1 MRGREG
7 SFRSRSIIVLFL
19 LVSLLTISASSQT
32 ASGPIIFTV
41 AGGGLIGGVPAT
53 TTGIGSAAGIAAD
66 RNGNLYLADSANYVI
81 RRVDP
86 NGIMMTVAG
95 NGRRAVPVDLTG
107 SAIGNPSG
115 VGDGGLAVNAEF
127 SFPSDI
133 AVDGSGNL
141 FINDFGS
148 LIRKIDIN
156 GIISSIAGT
165 GISGFSGDGGPA
177 TSAQINAFGI
187 AVDSVGNLYI
197 SDGGTRIRK
206 VASNGTIITVAGTGV
221 SGFTGDGGPAT
232 LAQIAASSI
241 AVDGGGNIFMVA
253 GTSVNICCSLV
264 RKVNASGVI
273 STVAGNGTL
282 GFSGDGGPATSAQI
296 SALQI
301 AADTVGNLLL
311 VDGFFGTRVRK
322 INTQGIIT
330 TVAGT
335 GTAGFTGDR
344 GPASAAQIDARAIA
358 TNGTGD
364 FSITQ
369 TPEGTFIRRVSAA
382 GIITTVAGNGTL
394 GFNGDSKPALSAE
407 LDGPSGL
414 ATDTSG
420 NLYIGD
426 FNDYRIRKV
435 DAAGVV
441 TTIAGNGTIG
451 LCTAACPGDGGP
463 ATSASMNSP
472 YGIVLDSSGNL
483 YFADAFN
490 GRVRKVDV
498 GGAIHT
504 VAGGGTLGLG
514 DGGPAT
520 SAQLSEPLAVALD
533 ANGNL
538 YIGDVG
544 DFRVRKVNTA
554 GIINTVAGNGTSG
567 FSGDGGAAT
576 SAQLSIPTGLAV
588 DSTGNVYIGDGTR
601 VRKIDSL
608 GTISTFAGNG
618 IPGFSGDGG
627 PATSAELGAV
637 DGLSLDKA
645 GNLYISDGNNRIRK
659 VDTQSVITTFAGS
672 GILGFSGDGGFAA
685 GAEFSRNGALTTDIS
700 GNIYVGDVFNYRV
713 REITASAFSFAAT
726 APSITISAPGGT
738 ASAGLAFTPAAHFN
752 GTVNLVCSV
761 VFTGPGA
768 PNLPPTCSVT
778 PNPVNLAAPSN
789 SSATLT
795 ITTTAPQ
802 AALLI
807 VKMTSKTLAEL
818 SASVFFGLVA
828 IVVLPCRVRRYRIV
842 FSLSLLTA
850 LVFSAIGCG
859 GGNGTTPKQT
869 TPGTTAG
876 TYSVTVTAKSGA
888 FSNSVVVPVTVQ

>member
-1 MRGREG
+1 VGEAMQVHSSCGRRLQCKGLKTGMRGTDD
-7 SFRSRSIIVLFL
+7 SFRSRSIIVLSLALVL
-19 LVSLLTISASSQT
+19 LVTIPASSQT
-32 ASGPIIFTV
+32 TSGPIIFTV

-53 TTGIGSAAGIAAD
+53 TAGIGSAAGVAVD
-66 RNGNLYLADSANYVI
+66 RNGNLYIADSANYVI

-86 NGIMMTVAG
+86 IGIMTTVAG
-95 NGRRAVPVDLTG
+95 NGRRALPVDLTG
-107 SAIGNPSG
+107 SAIGSPSG
-115 VGDGGLAVNAEF
+115 VGDGGLALNAEF
-127 SFPSDI
+127 SFPGDI
-133 AVDGSGNL
+133 AIDGSGNL

-148 LIRKIDIN
+148 LIRKVDIN
-156 GIISSIAGT
+156 GIISSVAGT

-206 VASNGTIITVAGTGV
+206 VASNGTIITFAGTGV

-232 LAQIAASSI
+232 SAQIAASSI

-264 RKVNASGVI
+264 RKVNVSGVI
-273 STVAGNGTL
+273 STVAGTGTL

-296 SALQI
+296 STLQI
-301 AADTVGNLLL
+301 TADSVGNLLL

-335 GTAGFTGDR
+335 GTAGFTGDG
-344 GPASAAQIDARAIA
+344 GPANVAQIDARIIA

-364 FSITQ
+364 FSFTQ
-369 TPEGTFIRRVSAA
+369 TPEGTFIRRVSAT

-394 GFNGDSKPALSAE
+394 GFNGDSKPAISAE

-414 ATDTSG
+414 AADTSG

-451 LCTAACPGDGGP
+451 PCTTTCPGDGGQ

-490 GRVRKVDV
+490 GRVRKVDI
-498 GGAIHT
+498 GGVIHT

-520 SAQLSEPLAVALD
+520 SAQFSEPFAVALD
-533 ANGNL
+533 ASGNL
-538 YIGDVG
+538 YIGDFG

-554 GIINTVAGNGTSG
+554 GIINTVAGNGTAG

-576 SAQLSIPTGLAV
+576 SAQISILTGLAV
-588 DSTGNVYIGDGTR
+588 DSAGNLYIGDGTR
-601 VRKIDSL
+601 VRKVDSL

-618 IPGFSGDGG
+618 MPGFSGDGG

-637 DGLSLDKA
+637 DGLSFDKA

-659 VDTQSVITTFAGS
+659 VDTRGVITTFAGS
-672 GILGFSGDGGFAA
+672 GTLGFSGDGGPAANAQFA
-685 GAEFSRNGALTTDIS
+685 RNGALATDS
-700 GNIYVGDVFNYRV
+700 SSNIYLGDVFNYRV
-713 REITASAFSFAAT
+713 REITASAFTFAAT
-726 APSITISAPGGT
+726 APSITISVPGGT
-738 ASAGLAFTPAAHFN
+738 GSAGLAFTPAAHFS
-752 GTVNLVCSV
+752 GTVNLTCSL

-768 PNLPPTCSVT
+768 PNLPPICSVT

-807 VKMTSKTLAEL
+807 VE
-818 SASVFFGLVA
+818 GH
-828 IVVLPCRVRRYRIV
+828 RR
-842 FSLSLLTA
+842 
-850 LVFSAIGCG
+850 C
-859 GGNGTTPKQT
+859 
-869 TPGTTAG
+869 
-876 TYSVTVTAKSGA
+876 
-888 FSNSVVVPVTVQ
+888 